1 MEAPRSAR
9 QNRWGR
15 GGRHVPR
22 CRETRRGSRFEKTPG
37 GHRSNGAQ
45 PPGTGRPHA
54 GRARAGKHVL
64 PGRRGPRRAA
74 PAGEAKRGPRG
85 GLRSGYGSGGTLL
98 SSPFTRFPSGGDV
111 VTSFWSLASQ
121 FRVNSPRQQAS
132 GLKAAL
138 PPGSGGLCLQHP
150 HWPERVHGRVPV
162 APRGHRDR
170 PDCQLRGLVLGIQAP
185 RAGRAPEG
193 AAGLPHT
200 GSWVAAARLGCTRL
214 SRSVPTQG
222 PLAGVG
228 APSGLPSRDRDP
240 SIVPTH
246 ATAPGQGPHDHT
258 SLFLPLVQPQGSG
271 GGGCSAPQSHRGRPP
286 PGAPSAW
293 SGGAPHR
300 PCPLRGRPASLGLQ
314 PSPGP
319 AWSAHKQE
327 RRPVAEGSLPRPGSC
342 AQRARC
348 SRGHLSGCLQGPPKS
363 ASRNGTRGVKP
374 KLLLTREN
382 R

>member
-22 CRETRRGSRFEKTPG
+22 CRETRRGSHFEKTPG
-37 GHRSNGAQ
+37 GRRSNGAQ
-45 PPGTGRPHA
+45 PPGTGRPRA

-170 PDCQLRGLVLGIQAP
+170 PACQLRGLVLGIQAP

-193 AAGLPHT
+193 AAGLP
-200 GSWVAAARLGCTRL
+200 GAGWRPRGWAARGSVAQSQHRGPWPASVLPRACRPGTRTPASSPHMPPPQTRAHTTTPHSSYHL
-214 SRSVPTQG
+214 FSRKAPG
-222 PLAGVG
+222 AGAAQHHKVTE
-228 APSGLPSRDRDP
+228 AARHLGLP
-240 SIVPTH
+240 
-246 ATAPGQGPHDHT
+246 
-258 SLFLPLVQPQGSG
+258 L
-271 GGGCSAPQSHRGRPP
+271 
-286 PGAPSAW
+286 PGA
-293 SGGAPHR
+293 GGAPHR

-348 SRGHLSGCLQGPPKS
+348 CRGHLSGCLQGPPKS

-374 KLLLTREN
+374 KLFLTREN

>member
-1 MEAPRSAR
+1 MCS
-9 QNRWGR
+9 
-15 GGRHVPR
+15 
-22 CRETRRGSRFEKTPG
+22 RE
-37 GHRSNGAQ
+37 GA
-45 PPGTGRPHA
+45 A
-54 GRARAGKHVL
+54 
-64 PGRRGPRRAA
+64 RRAA

-170 PDCQLRGLVLGIQAP
+170 PACQLRGLVLGIQAP

-200 GSWVAAARLGCTRL
+200 GSWVVAARLGCTRL

-228 APSGLPSRDRDP
+228 APSGLPSRDQDP

-246 ATAPGQGPHDHT
+246 ATAPDQGPHDHT

-271 GGGCSAPQSHRGRPP
+271 GGGCSAPQSHRGCPP

-293 SGGAPHR
+293 SWGGTP
-300 PCPLRGRPASLGLQ
+300 Q
-314 PSPGP
+314 T
-319 AWSAHKQE
+319 
-327 RRPVAEGSLPRPGSC
+327 PV
-342 AQRARC
+342 
-348 SRGHLSGCLQGPPKS
+348 H
-363 ASRNGTRGVKP
+363 
-374 KLLLTREN
+374 
-382 R
+382 